1 MGAPQWGQ
9 NLLSLAAPQTGQTLK
24 VTSDS
29 STAGSSFWGLLASS
43 WAIRSLL
50 ALTAATTSLTAS
62 GTSLWCSATNHSP
75 MAR

>member
-29 STAGSSFWGLLASS
+29 STAGSSFRGLLASS
-43 WAIRSLL
+43 WAIRS
-50 ALTAATTSLTAS
+50 
-62 GTSLWCSATNHSP
+62 
-75 MAR
+75 

>member
-29 STAGSSFWGLLASS
+29 STAGSSFRGLLASS